1 MTIPPPVADAFSRL
15 LRLPPPPSPPPGDED
30 SALVF
35 RASRKYL
42 TYRTAAWGVTAGLLL
57 LPLSGIALILW
68 NVSSGDATKDATIRA
83 LALTVLGFAV
93 LQLAV
98 SYALLRIDYA
108 WRWYVVTD
116 RSLRVREGV
125 LHVREMTVTF
135 ANIQNLSIE
144 QGPLQRIFGISDLR
158 VDTAGGG
165 GSAAHAAAGHG
176 KPGPNLHSA
185 CLRGLDNPDTVRGAI
200 QQRLRGRTDAG
211 LGDPEDA
218 VAADALHP
226 LEWSPDLI
234 WAASEML
241 AEAKA
246 LAAAASDLAEA
257 HGRGSR
263 PTSPTH
269 TAPTPIPT
277 P

>member
-1 MTIPPPVADAFSRL
+1 MTIPPPVANAFSRL
-15 LRLPPPPSPPPGDED
+15 LRLPPPPSPPPGDEA

-35 RASRKYL
+35 RASRKFL
-42 TYRTAAWGVTAGLLL
+42 SYRTAAWGVIAGLQL
-57 LPLSGIALILW
+57 LPLVGLPLILW
-68 NVSSGDATKDATIRA
+68 NVSSGEAGKDTILRA
-83 LALTVLGFAV
+83 LALTILGFGV
-93 LQLAV
+93 FLLVV

-116 RSLRVREGV
+116 RSLRVREGIWR
-125 LHVREMTVTF
+125 VREMTVTF

-144 QGPLQRIFGISDLR
+144 QGPLQRLFGISDLR

-176 KPGPNLHSA
+176 KLGPNLHSA

-200 QQRLRGRTDAG
+200 QQRLRGRIDAG

-218 VAADALHP
+218 AAAETLDPH
-226 LEWSPDLI
+226 EWSPDLI

-241 AEAKA
+241 TEAKA
-246 LAAAASDLAEA
+246 LAAAASGLAEA

-263 PTSPTH
+263 PASPPHLTLTP
-269 TAPTPIPT
+269 TAAP
-277 P
+277 